1 MHRFSDH
8 RLSELVL
15 CDLRIKNKRSEI
27 NWVSKAP
34 LSYCGWDDN
43 QLGMTVLVWFVTTI
57 KVTWPLAER
66 IQHIGPFKFPIQ
78 YMVCYSLQIF
88 NFDDF
93 CIFYEIFIR
102 PITVFVYKNPE
113 MTRERLELSYCLK
126 IWFYCLILRY
136 KAKIASWF
144 GSVGRNRARK
154 SPKNEIFWFGQKIWL
169 GYPLGQP
176 KIIKL

>member
-1 MHRFSDH
+1 M
-8 RLSELVL
+8 
-15 CDLRIKNKRSEI
+15 II
-27 NWVSKAP
+27 NWVWLYSCDLWP
-34 LSYCGWDDN
+34 SPRSRDHWLSGYS
-43 QLGMTVLVWFVTTI
+43 I
-57 KVTWPLAER
+57 LAR
-66 IQHIGPFKFPIQ
+66 SNSLR
-78 YMVCYSLQIF
+78 VCYSLQIF

-93 CIFYEIFIR
+93 CIFYEIFIH

-136 KAKIASWF
+136 KAKMASWF